1 MEFQRV
7 AVGAWRVTGWRVRG
21 RHGRY
26 DGGAGRRA
34 VLSLAQ
40 ALVLAGLVE
49 VEGAALAREGAV
61 TQGATRRAA
70 DALLRARRRVRD
82 EPLPALGATRVLAGL
97 HPPSSPHPGVGHD
110 PAATARWAS
119 PPGGSRQRREVGHG
133 TGAAKEMLKRQMY
146 GRAGLPLLRQRMLA
160 TAA

>member
-1 MEFQRV
+1 M
-7 AVGAWRVTGWRVRG
+7 TGRRIRG
-21 RHGRY
+21 RSGRY

-34 VLSLAQ
+34 VLPLAQ

-49 VEGAALAREGAV
+49 VEGAALAREGVV

-82 EPLPALGATRVLAGL
+82 EPLPALGASRVLAGL

-110 PAATARWAS
+110 PAATARRAS
-119 PPGGSRQRREVGHG
+119 PPGGSRQRRGVGHG
-133 TGAAKEMLKRQMY
+133 TRSS
-146 GRAGLPLLRQRMLA
+146 PLLLMRGPHRAPAALA
-160 TAA
+160 RA